1 MYSTQPFAVKKG
13 ENDRH
18 ATDEGII
25 ILKNLLYCKLNNN

>member
-25 ILKNLLYCKLNNN
+25 LKNLLYCKLNNN